1 MNNSPQRAT
10 EHRRYPGEVEIT
22 RFELD
27 RIYADKPG
35 WVEILETSI
44 FCTCPV
50 PAKRLVAYKVY
61 VNDLLDVVLR
71 GSCSACGHLAVRYAE
86 TGEVP
91 ELTARVKAVLAERK
105 KGTA

>member
-1 MNNSPQRAT
+1 MSNSPRRAT

-44 FCTCPV
+44 FCTCPA
-50 PAKRLVAYKVY
+50 PTKRLVGYKVY
-61 VNDLLDVVLR
+61 VNDLCDVVLR
-71 GSCSACGHLAVRYAE
+71 GTCSACGHLAARYAE